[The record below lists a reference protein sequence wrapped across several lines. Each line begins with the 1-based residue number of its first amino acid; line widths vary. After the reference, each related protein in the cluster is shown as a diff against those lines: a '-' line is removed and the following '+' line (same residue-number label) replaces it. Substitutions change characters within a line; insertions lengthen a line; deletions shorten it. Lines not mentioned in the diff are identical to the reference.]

1 MVSGVPFDI
10 LTRITKFVKDDLVYA
25 IIVAETAYATPST
38 DEEKKVKLIET
49 KTDPSVTG
57 PTGPVKATLLETSWN
72 AGEDF
77 ATLVTEEFT
86 GTVEEFTAERVYC
99 VVVPK
104 SEEALA
110 SWFEDYVVP
119 ITTEGANPTAPF
131 LWRLDEMWITDPVV
145 INFKIRNEPHII
157 GDDDDGLEPM
167 VQMYPTSG
175 SGLVQTGWRVY
186 SYRTDK
192 EGTEDIF
199 KSPPEWE
206 PDTINIFTVELKG
219 LSFGKDPPLIAAE
232 VPVEE

>member
-1 MVSGVPFDI
+1 MLGYSG
-10 LTRITKFVKDDLVYA
+10 LSLRIRQNNVVRQLVVELESQQLSLPRR

-175 SGLVQTGWRVY
+175 SGLVVAVVSPLQPVKCQPVAGVAVSVTG
-186 SYRTDK
+186 
-192 EGTEDIF
+192 
-199 KSPPEWE
+199 
-206 PDTINIFTVELKG
+206 
-219 LSFGKDPPLIAAE
+219 
-232 VPVEE
+232 VPCV